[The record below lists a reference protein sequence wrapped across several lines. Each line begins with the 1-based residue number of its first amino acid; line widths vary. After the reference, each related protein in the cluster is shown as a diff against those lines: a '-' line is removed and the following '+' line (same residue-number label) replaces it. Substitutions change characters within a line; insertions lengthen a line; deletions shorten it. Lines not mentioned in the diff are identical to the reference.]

1 MATRK
6 RAKAKLPVTS
16 KGVEEP
22 RAMAIIK
29 AFGKDQDDRS
39 NVDNTFRDIERLALP
54 SYEGSNTDN
63 RQSQGEDR
71 RPVSS
76 VATSEAILLG
86 SNIYSHSYS
95 NDDRNFALRA
105 SRKED
110 REEMK
115 EWLQNATTTI
125 TEFMQNSN
133 FARVY
138 GQFTRIWSNFG
149 TAIMGVV
156 YDKDSSDLVFTSIP
170 ITSNVYIS
178 ENAQGQIKGFKQ
190 LLQLTADDVVER
202 FGKDAL
208 SPDGVKALDD
218 MSKAN
223 DKFDYIL
230 CVSENPKYDY
240 RRANSEAMRFRS
252 EYVNVKEKRIVKTGG
267 YRSFP
272 YPASRFVHRHDGS
285 PYGIGACEIA
295 LPTIR
300 GLNINEAQLEDA
312 MQMSARPTTIVKDDE
327 QVEISEIVPNGVIH
341 TSGEITQLTN
351 THNPAPTQAEIV
363 RLTEELRR
371 QFFTNVFLAVMTSDK
386 EKTATEID
394 ALQAEQFASIGPMIS
409 NLRSEFWSPMIHRL
423 IDLLIEAE
431 EIEAPETAGVA
442 GKDFKVAYI
451 SQMDTKLALMD
462 AQKTVQAVNS
472 IVGLLTVAAEVP
484 TISRIVDIT
493 KIAVAQ
499 AEAMNIDYDHIVSD
513 YEREAMDKA
522 AAAAAQEQA
531 ALQKQELDQKAVAP
545 VDVTKK
551 PEEGSPAAAEMSA
564 AQAQV

>member
-1 MATRK
+1 M
-6 RAKAKLPVTS
+6 
-16 KGVEEP
+16 
-22 RAMAIIK
+22 
-29 AFGKDQDDRS
+29 
-39 NVDNTFRDIERLALP
+39 
-54 SYEGSNTDN
+54 
-63 RQSQGEDR
+63 
-71 RPVSS
+71 
-76 VATSEAILLG
+76 
-86 SNIYSHSYS
+86 
-95 NDDRNFALRA
+95 
-105 SRKED
+105 
-110 REEMK
+110 
-115 EWLQNATTTI
+115 
-125 TEFMQNSN
+125 
-133 FARVY
+133 
-138 GQFTRIWSNFG
+138 
-149 TAIMGVV
+149 
-156 YDKDSSDLVFTSIP
+156 
-170 ITSNVYIS
+170 
-178 ENAQGQIKGFKQ
+178 
-190 LLQLTADDVVER
+190 
-202 FGKDAL
+202 
-208 SPDGVKALDD
+208 
-218 MSKAN
+218 
-223 DKFDYIL
+223 
-230 CVSENPKYDY
+230 
-240 RRANSEAMRFRS
+240 
-252 EYVNVKEKRIVKTGG
+252 
-267 YRSFP
+267 
-272 YPASRFVHRHDGS
+272 
-285 PYGIGACEIA
+285 
-295 LPTIR
+295 
-300 GLNINEAQLEDA
+300 NEAQLEDA

-351 THNPAPTQAEIV
+351 THNPAPTQAEIM

-371 QFFTNVFLAVMTSDK
+371 QFFTNVFLAVMTNDQ

-423 IDLLIEAE
+423 IDLLIEAG

-484 TISRIVDIT
+484 SISRIVDIT
-493 KIAVAQ
+493 KIAVQQ
-499 AEAMNIDYDHIVSD
+499 AEAMNVDYDVIVSD